1 MNGKNQKLEQEV
13 NSIINQFN
21 VGNHEAV
28 ISKVKKIIKK
38 FPEYLILYNIL
49 GSAYQQI
56 GEYNF
61 ARSTFLKAIKM
72 DPNNITIMNNLANTH
87 KRLEEFDQS
96 EDLFKKI
103 IRINPKYTY
112 AFINYGNLKRDMNDF
127 ESAIELYK
135 KALELESQLPV
146 VNFALALAYQGIGK
160 FDLAIDY
167 ANKTL
172 KLDKSFTQADKI
184 ISQSKKYNSGDKH
197 FIEMEDKIKNLKLN
211 NLQKLNLHFALAKA
225 YEDIGDIKNSFE
237 NLKYGNKLKYDSLN
251 YNFDNEIK
259 LFKDLKETFEKLN
272 IEKFLNS
279 TISKKKI
286 IFILGMPR
294 SGTTLVEQ
302 IISSHSKVF
311 GAGEL
316 PYMSKILSKNFFNKS
331 ELSKEKIRNI
341 LTENNEEI
349 DRIANEYLDY
359 IDKFNTKENN
369 ITDKAPLNFRWIGFI
384 KILFP
389 NSKIIHCTRN
399 PKDNCLS
406 LFKNIFE
413 GGLNFSYDQKTLGT
427 FYNLY
432 SDLMIFWN
440 KKFSNFIHEAN
451 YEKILSNQLEES
463 KKIIEFCGLDW
474 EEECLNF
481 HENKAP
487 IKTMSTAQARKPL
500 YKSSLNSYEKFSPYL
515 ETLNET
521 IK

>member
-1 MNGKNQKLEQEV
+1 MNIKNQKLEKEIKA
-13 NSIINQFN
+13 IINQFN
-21 VGNHEAV
+21 VGNHTIV
-28 ISKVKKIIKK
+28 ISKIKKIIKK
-38 FPEYLILYNIL
+38 FPEYLILHNIL

-56 GEYNF
+56 SEYNLSKN
-61 ARSTFLKAIKM
+61 AFLKAIKM

-87 KRLEEFDQS
+87 KRLEEF
-96 EDLFKKI
+96 EEAENLFLKI
-103 IRINPKYTY
+103 IKLNPKYTY

-127 ESAIELYK
+127 DNAIKLYK
-135 KALELESQLPV
+135 KALELDNKLPI
-146 VNFALALAYQGIGK
+146 VNFALSLAYQGIGK
-160 FDLAIDY
+160 FDLAIEY

-184 ISQSKKYNSGDKH
+184 ISQSKKYNSNDEH
-197 FIEMEDKIKNLKLN
+197 FVEMKNKVENLKLN

-225 YEDIGDIKNSFE
+225 YEDIGDIENSFK
-237 NLKYGNKLKYDSLN
+237 NLKDGNKLKKDSLN

-259 LFKDLKETFEKLN
+259 LFKKLKETFRKFNGEKIKEN
-272 IEKFLNS
+272 IEPE
-279 TISKKKI
+279 KKI

-316 PYMSKILSKNFFNKS
+316 PYISKILSKKFFIQN
-331 ELSKEKIRNI
+331 ELSSEKIEKI
-341 LTENNEEI
+341 LIKDNEKKLEI
-349 DRIANEYLDY
+349 VNEYMDY
-359 IDKFNTKENN
+359 INKFNTKESY

-389 NSKIIHCTRN
+389 SAKIIHCTRN

-432 SDLMIFWN
+432 SDLMVFWN
-440 KKFSNFIHEAN
+440 QKFPNFIHEAN
-451 YEKILSNQLEES
+451 YEKILLNQLEES
-463 KKIIEFCGLDW
+463 KKIIEFCGLEW

-481 HENKAP
+481 HKNKAP

-515 ETLNET
+515 ETLNKLIE
-521 IK
+521 

>member
-1 MNGKNQKLEQEV
+1 MPNIGNQTHSMPPTTSMSDKSANSAEGK
-13 NSIINQFN
+13 
-21 VGNHEAV
+21 
-28 ISKVKKIIKK
+28 
-38 FPEYLILYNIL
+38 YLAPRLYNI
-49 GSAYQQI
+49 
-56 GEYNF
+56 
-61 ARSTFLKAIKM
+61 
-72 DPNNITIMNNLANTH
+72 
-87 KRLEEFDQS
+87 
-96 EDLFKKI
+96 
-103 IRINPKYTY
+103 NPVATK
-112 AFINYGNLKRDMNDF
+112 
-127 ESAIELYK
+127 E
-135 KALELESQLPV
+135 PC
-146 VNFALALAYQGIGK
+146 
-160 FDLAIDY
+160 
-167 ANKTL
+167 
-172 KLDKSFTQADKI
+172 
-184 ISQSKKYNSGDKH
+184 
-197 FIEMEDKIKNLKLN
+197 
-211 NLQKLNLHFALAKA
+211 
-225 YEDIGDIKNSFE
+225 
-237 NLKYGNKLKYDSLN
+237 NKLKYESLN

-272 IEKFLNS
+272 TEKLINS

-316 PYMSKILSKNFFNKS
+316 PYLSKILSKNFFNKS

-440 KKFSNFIHEAN
+440 QKFSCFIHEAN

-515 ETLNET
+515 ETLNKI

>member
-1 MNGKNQKLEQEV
+1 
-13 NSIINQFN
+13 
-21 VGNHEAV
+21 
-28 ISKVKKIIKK
+28 
-38 FPEYLILYNIL
+38 
-49 GSAYQQI
+49 
-56 GEYNF
+56 
-61 ARSTFLKAIKM
+61 
-72 DPNNITIMNNLANTH
+72 
-87 KRLEEFDQS
+87 
-96 EDLFKKI
+96 
-103 IRINPKYTY
+103 
-112 AFINYGNLKRDMNDF
+112 
-127 ESAIELYK
+127 
-135 KALELESQLPV
+135 
-146 VNFALALAYQGIGK
+146 
-160 FDLAIDY
+160 
-167 ANKTL
+167 
-172 KLDKSFTQADKI
+172 
-184 ISQSKKYNSGDKH
+184 
-197 FIEMEDKIKNLKLN
+197 
-211 NLQKLNLHFALAKA
+211 
-225 YEDIGDIKNSFE
+225 
-237 NLKYGNKLKYDSLN
+237 
-251 YNFDNEIK
+251 
-259 LFKDLKETFEKLN
+259 
-272 IEKFLNS
+272 
-279 TISKKKI
+279 
-286 IFILGMPR
+286 MPR

-316 PYMSKILSKNFFNKS
+316 PYLSKILSKNFFNKS
-331 ELSKEKIRNI
+331 ELSKEKVRNI

-349 DRIANEYLDY
+349 DRISNEYLDY

-384 KILFP
+384 KVLFP

-440 KKFSNFIHEAN
+440 QKFSSFIHEAN